1 MRIIKASASH
11 ISIYTKNKGFCQVSI
26 LNDHALEDDDT
37 YIVVSKAKGSE
48 FATIH
53 IKGDLADVAGL
64 LELAE
69 LSIVDSGA
77 GESVH

>member
-1 MRIIKASASH
+1 M
-11 ISIYTKNKGFCQVSI
+11 SI
-26 LNDHALEDDDT
+26 LDYHALSDEDT
-37 YIVVSKAKGSE
+37 YIVVSKAKASE

-53 IKGDLADVAGL
+53 IKGDLGDVAGL